1 MTKTQKTIAQ
11 ILNPPPVHFVGDG
24 FRVHNFFP
32 GRGEMPL
39 NRMSPFFLMD
49 YAAKHYFT
57 PTDEPRGVGVHP
69 HRGFETVTIAY
80 HGKIAHHDSAG
91 NSGIIEQGGVQWMTA
106 GSGILHKEYHE
117 KEWGKTG
124 GIMQMAQIWVNLPAE
139 YKMSIPKYQA
149 IINEQLGK
157 IQLPNDEGEI
167 DIIAGNYQGIQGPA
181 STFTPMEMYNL
192 KMKASAKLSIS
203 LPENYNTG
211 LLILEGSIKVNKT
224 EATENQYVLFE
235 NTGTEI
241 EIESL
246 NDAIVL
252 VLSGE
257 PIDEPIYPY
266 GPFLMNNKQEII
278 QAYQDLENGKFGYL
292 EK

>member
-1 MTKTQKTIAQ
+1 MKDEKKIDK

-32 GRGEMPL
+32 SKGEMEL
-39 NRMSPFFLMD
+39 NRMSPFFLLD
-49 YAAKHYFT
+49 YAAKHNFT
-57 PTDEPRGVGVHP
+57 PSEEPRGVGVHP

-106 GSGILHKEYHE
+106 ASGILHKEYHE
-117 KEWGKTG
+117 KEWGRKG
-124 GIMQMAQIWVNLPAE
+124 GIMQMAQIWVNLPAK
-139 YKMSIPKYQA
+139 YKMSEPKYQA
-149 IINEQLGK
+149 INNEQLGK
-157 IQLPNDEGEI
+157 VQLPNNQGEVEV
-167 DIIAGNYQGIQGPA
+167 IAGNYQGIQGPA
-181 STFTPMEMYNL
+181 STFTPIEMYNL
-192 KMKASAKLSIS
+192 RLKPLAKLSIS

-211 LLILEGSIKVNKT
+211 MLVLEGNFKLNGS
-224 EATENQYVLFE
+224 EATENQFVLFE
-235 NTGTEI
+235 NIGTEI
-241 EIESL
+241 QIEAMA
-246 NDAIVL
+246 DAIIL
-252 VLSGE
+252 VLSGK

-292 EK
+292 ED

>member
-1 MTKTQKTIAQ
+1 MKDEKKIDK

-32 GRGEMPL
+32 SKGEMEL
-39 NRMSPFFLMD
+39 NRMSPFFLLD

-57 PTDEPRGVGVHP
+57 PSEEPRGVGVHP

-80 HGKIAHHDSAG
+80 HGKIAHHDGAG

-106 GSGILHKEYHE
+106 ASGILHKEYHE
-117 KEWGKTG
+117 KEWGRKG
-124 GIMQMAQIWVNLPAE
+124 GIMQMAQIWVNLPAK
-139 YKMSIPKYQA
+139 YKMSEPKYQA
-149 IINEQLGK
+149 INNEQLGK
-157 IQLPNDEGEI
+157 VQLPNNQGEVEV
-167 DIIAGNYQGIQGPA
+167 IAGNYQGIQGPA
-181 STFTPMEMYNL
+181 STFTPIEMYNL
-192 KMKASAKLSIS
+192 RLKPLAKLSIS

-211 LLILEGSIKVNKT
+211 MLVLEGNFKLNGS
-224 EATENQYVLFE
+224 EATENQFVLFE
-235 NTGTEI
+235 NIGTEI
-241 EIESL
+241 QIEAMA
-246 NDAIVL
+246 DAIIL
-252 VLSGE
+252 VLSGK

-292 EK
+292 ED

>member
-1 MTKTQKTIAQ
+1 MKDEKKIDK

-32 GRGEMPL
+32 SKGEMEL
-39 NRMSPFFLMD
+39 NRMSPFFLLD
-49 YAAKHYFT
+49 YAAKHNFT
-57 PTDEPRGVGVHP
+57 PSEEPRGVGVHP

-106 GSGILHKEYHE
+106 ASGILHKEYHE
-117 KEWGKTG
+117 KEWGRKG
-124 GIMQMAQIWVNLPAE
+124 GIMQMAQIWVNLPAK
-139 YKMSIPKYQA
+139 YKMSEPKYQA
-149 IINEQLGK
+149 INNEQLGK
-157 IQLPNDEGEI
+157 VQLPNNQGEVEV
-167 DIIAGNYQGIQGPA
+167 IAGNYQGIQGPA
-181 STFTPMEMYNL
+181 STFTPIEMYNL
-192 KMKASAKLSIS
+192 RLKPLAKLSIS

-211 LLILEGSIKVNKT
+211 MLVLEGNVKLNGS
-224 EATENQYVLFE
+224 EATENQFVLFE
-235 NTGTEI
+235 NIGTEI
-241 EIESL
+241 QIEAMT
-246 NDAIVL
+246 DAIIL
-252 VLSGE
+252 VLSGK

-292 EK
+292 ED